1 MLIETTSLPIH
12 IQEQIIAHQ
21 QNDVLNIAKSNALSN
36 HGVVKDS
43 LMATAGLW
51 AKYNIDGVEYQNEI
65 RSEWEREWE
74 KEGVEIS
81 Q

>member
-1 MLIETTSLPIH
+1 MLIETTSLPIY

-21 QNDVLNIAKSNALSN
+21 QNELLASKAKPSPQ
-36 HGVVKDS
+36 K
-43 LMATAGLW
+43 GLIGGEQVFGIW
-51 AKYNIDGVEYQNEI
+51 AKQNIDGVAYQNQI

-74 KEGVEIS
+74 KDDVEIT

>member
-1 MLIETTSLPIH
+1 MLVETTSLPIY

-21 QNDVLNIAKSNALSN
+21 QSDMLAIAKNNALLN
-36 HGVVKDS
+36 HGIIQDS
-43 LMATAGLW
+43 LTATAGLW
-51 AKYNIDGVEYQNEI
+51 ANYHIDGVAYQNQL

-74 KEGVEIS
+74 KDSTETT